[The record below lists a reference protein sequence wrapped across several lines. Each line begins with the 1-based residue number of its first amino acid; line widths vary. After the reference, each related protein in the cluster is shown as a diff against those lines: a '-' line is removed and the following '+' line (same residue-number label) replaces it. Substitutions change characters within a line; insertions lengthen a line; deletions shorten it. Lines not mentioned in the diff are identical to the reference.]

1 MDMDGHNNSH
11 QYIPD
16 PTNLCRVSDP
26 GLDLSDRKKM
36 DLDSAPQKKSYPNL
50 IIFFCLFIHRKK
62 LVEIL
67 KIFLLNLF
75 LFKYSLITE
84 ILIFEYFSGMFIK
97 D

>member
-36 DLDSAPQKKSYPNL
+36 DLDSTPQKKSDPTL
-50 IIFFCLFIHRKK
+50 IINPTNICRKAQIRI
-62 LVEIL
+62 LVYIY
-67 KIFLLNLF
+67 KIEKMDPDPTLH
-75 LFKYSLITE
+75 K
-84 ILIFEYFSGMFIK
+84 ILIRPSRK
-97 D
+97 